1 MTFVAGSSWQPDEDL
16 FIEYFNNHPG
26 DIAAEKRML
35 QYMEEHLRS
44 PIPAAQLARSVA
56 SLKEEILFLMERQE
70 MQMANRLMD
79 NFQKNISF
87 F

>member
-1 MTFVAGSSWQPDEDL
+1 
-16 FIEYFNNHPG
+16 
-26 DIAAEKRML
+26 ML